1 MEWAGAHYPPP
12 DIPQPHQGLGLR
24 LVAGAWSEVEAQPR
38 LWRLPAR
45 TRVFVSHTKLQP
57 GSRPPE
63 RLGETERQPP
73 GQQFAPVG
81 VSMAA
86 VQGSRSR
93 ALVSGCRADKRL
105 CLFGREFRI
114 ICAHV
119 AAVYGDVWGWEPRLG
134 QTPPRPSQIV
144 TVLIGGVDCFIELK
158 QQNKPHNSKFL
169 WNPQKSRCLLVESC
183 LTLDDLCVFI
193 NHNKRQ
199 SQPGLVHLAMY
210 R

>member
-1 MEWAGAHYPPP
+1 MEWAPPPPPP
-12 DIPQPHQGLGLR
+12 DIPQPHQGLGLL

-45 TRVFVSHTKLQP
+45 TRVFVSHTKLKP

-105 CLFGREFRI
+105 CLFGREFGV

-119 AAVYGDVWGWEPRLG
+119 AAVYGDVWGYEPRFRLG

-144 TVLIGGVDCFIELK
+144 TVLIGGVD
-158 QQNKPHNSKFL
+158 
-169 WNPQKSRCLLVESC
+169 
-183 LTLDDLCVFI
+183 
-193 NHNKRQ
+193 
-199 SQPGLVHLAMY
+199 
-210 R
+210 